1 MERMNKINLGLIWTA
16 ITSTVA
22 AVLWMLSTFASA
34 AEVNEI
40 KLDIAYGQFYDRL
53 DDYEEALDEGRDEL
67 AAEYKRQMERLRAK
81 ICHKDPEWERCKDE

>member
-1 MERMNKINLGLIWTA
+1 MNKINVGLIWTA

-34 AEVNEI
+34 AEVNEL

-53 DDYEEALDEGRDEL
+53 DDYEEALDEGREEL
-67 AAEYKRQMERLRAK
+67 AAEYLRQMERLRAT
-81 ICHKDPEWERCKDE
+81 ICAKDPEWERCKD